1 MIHDRQTD
9 ENLGFLISAE
19 AQLYSCKAFDYSPFP
34 QWENCVD
41 ILASQMHRTFTNYFL
56 CNVSGCLDIK
66 QDNKQA
72 ASDAAVCQLVF
83 RFQVAP
89 PVKHA
94 GRHPPSSVTLRH
106 ACLPHPHFQDE
117 MPLAH
122 TAWRDIHP
130 AERERE
136 RVQTVELEQK
146 RKRET
151 DRLVTK
157 WRNRSDPPFSA

>member
-1 MIHDRQTD
+1 MRIWGFWYLLRHSSTPARLLTIHLFHSEKTV
-9 ENLGFLISAE
+9 LI
-19 AQLYSCKAFDYSPFP
+19 YWP
-34 QWENCVD
+34 
-41 ILASQMHRTFTNYFL
+41 HRCTGTFTNYFL

-94 GRHPPSSVTLRH
+94 GRHPPSSVTLCH